1 MATFYLTPD
10 LIMTSKNFGTL
21 PAGETVDQYTLTNS
35 TGASLDVITYGGIIT
50 ALRMPDAKGA
60 LADVVLGYD
69 NLEAYVA
76 RHPYFGAII
85 GRIAGRLT
93 GGRLSLEGRDHQLV
107 CNDEPNHLHGGLMG
121 LDKRVWT
128 AQPVTRADRA
138 DSLRLT
144 YHSPDGEE
152 GYPGNVDIAITYT
165 LTAQNELIIESEATS
180 DRATPL
186 SLTNHSYFNLGG
198 EDSGSVADHQI
209 QILAEACVPP
219 TDEKMTLSGKRQLVA
234 GTPSDLREPQIM
246 GDVIAKIY
254 LTHGD
259 NYHLRSGSVDEPSLA
274 ARVVEPISGRVME
287 VSTNDTNLQFYTGTA
302 LDGTDIGKAGKP
314 YEAHAGLCLECQ
326 GYPDGVSHP
335 ELGDILVRP
344 GTPQRRTTIYAFSTV

>member
-1 MATFYLTPD
+1 
-10 LIMTSKNFGTL
+10 MTSKNFGTL
-21 PAGETVDQYTLTNS
+21 PTGENVEQHTLTNS
-35 TGASLDVITYGGIIT
+35 AGASLDVITYGGIIT

-85 GRIAGRLT
+85 GRIAGRVS
-93 GGRLSLEGRDHQLV
+93 GGLLSLGGQDYQLI
-107 CNDEPNHLHGGLMG
+107 CNDEPNHLHGGLTG
-121 LDKRVWT
+121 LDKRIWT
-128 AQPVTRADRA
+128 ATPVTRSDGAE
-138 DSLRLT
+138 SLRLT

-180 DRATPL
+180 DRETPL

-209 QILAEACVPP
+209 QILAEAYVPP
-219 TDEKMTLSGKRQLVA
+219 ADEKMTLSGKRQLVA
-234 GTPSDLREPQIM
+234 GTPSDLREPQSM
-246 GDVIAKIY
+246 GEVIAKIY

-259 NYHLRSGSVDEPSLA
+259 NYHLRSGAVAEPALA
-274 ARVVEPISGRVME
+274 ARVVEPKSGRVME
-287 VSTNDTNLQFYTGTA
+287 VSTTDTNLQFYTGTA
-302 LDGTDIGKAGKP
+302 LDGTDMGKAGIP
-314 YEAHAGLCLECQ
+314 YKAHAGLCLECQ

-344 GTPQRRTTIYAFSTV
+344 GTPQRRTTIYAFSTI